1 MNTKTKAIKIDVAKR
16 EVYEIEIEPG
26 LDAMYEAIGCRAVDM
41 VRITQLD
48 DLWIDDCGLLREPQP
63 DKFKFLGHAQPLAGN
78 GLICGYDDQGET
90 VSTALT
96 VEFVQQMVRWVG
108 SEHIEPQCGFIPF
121 DDLADFAP
129 CLISDPA
136 PLVDFIAS
144 VFRESFSSPLIDEA
158 QSN

>member
-96 VEFVQQMVRWVG
+96 ADTVQGWVRWIGAV
-108 SEHIEPQCGFIPF
+108 HVEPEVLFIPF
-121 DDLADFAP
+121 ADIP
-129 CLISDPA
+129 EYISFHG
-136 PLVDFIAS
+136 L
-144 VFRESFSSPLIDEA
+144 
-158 QSN
+158 